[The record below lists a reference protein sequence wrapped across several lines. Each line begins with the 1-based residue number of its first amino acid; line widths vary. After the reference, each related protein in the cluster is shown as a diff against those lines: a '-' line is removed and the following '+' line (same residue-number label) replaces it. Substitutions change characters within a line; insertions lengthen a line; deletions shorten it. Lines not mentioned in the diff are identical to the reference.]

1 VEDIEG
7 EEDIDK
13 IEGEGCSELREGDE
27 DQVSMTCLFYS
38 HLC

>member
-7 EEDIDK
+7 KEDIDK
-13 IEGEGCSELREGDE
+13 IEGEGCSELRKGDE
-27 DQVSMTCLFYS
+27 DEITLTGLFYS